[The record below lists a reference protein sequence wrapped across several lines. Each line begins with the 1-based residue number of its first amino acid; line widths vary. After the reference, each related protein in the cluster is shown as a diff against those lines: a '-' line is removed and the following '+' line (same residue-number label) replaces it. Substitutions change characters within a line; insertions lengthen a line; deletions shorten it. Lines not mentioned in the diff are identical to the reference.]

1 MKRIAIV
8 EDEEDL
14 RELLRLHIEREGY
27 EARLYATGDEF
38 LNSVQMTSFDMLIL
52 DLMLPGTDG
61 LDVCRILRADD
72 STKDIPII
80 MLTAKSSE
88 ADIVVGLELGAD
100 DYITKPFSIRELMA
114 RIKALFRRTEFSD
127 DQKHLRIAGVEL
139 FRDKFLVLVDKEPI
153 ELTATEFKILEC
165 LMRRAGCV
173 LSRNQILE
181 SLGDDRLF
189 VTDRTVDVHILA
201 IRRKLGNYGNII
213 QTIRGIGYR
222 IVDQ

>member
-114 RIKALFRRTEFSD
+114 RIKALFRRTEVSD
-127 DQKHLRIAGVEL
+127 DQKHLRIAGIEL

-189 VTDRTVDVHILA
+189 VTDRTVDVHIFT

>member
-114 RIKALFRRTEFSD
+114 RIKALFRRTEVSD

-189 VTDRTVDVHILA
+189 VTDRTVDVHIFT

>member
-100 DYITKPFSIRELMA
+100 DYMTKPFSPRELMA
-114 RIKALFRRTEFSD
+114 RIKALFRRTEISD

-139 FRDKFLVLVDKEPI
+139 FSDRFLVLVDKEPI
-153 ELTATEFKILEC
+153 ELTATEFKILEY
-165 LMRRAGCV
+165 LMRHAGRV

-181 SLGDDRLF
+181 SLGDDRQF
-189 VTDRTVDVHILA
+189 VMDRTVDVHILA
-201 IRRKLGNYGNII
+201 IRRKLGIYGNII

>member
-114 RIKALFRRTEFSD
+114 RIKALFRRTEVSD

-189 VTDRTVDVHILA
+189 VTDRTVDVHIFT

-222 IVDQ
+222 IIDQ

>member
-8 EDEEDL
+8 EDEEDM

-27 EARLYATGDEF
+27 DARLYATGDEF
-38 LNSVQMTSFDMLIL
+38 LDSVQTTSFDMVLL

-100 DYITKPFSIRELMA
+100 DYMTKPFSIRELMA
-114 RIKALFRRTEFSD
+114 RIKALFRRIEIPD
-127 DQKHLRIAGVEL
+127 DQKHLHIASVEL
-139 FRDKFLVLVDKEPI
+139 FSDRFLVLVDKEPI
-153 ELTATEFKILEC
+153 ELTATEFKILEY
-165 LMRRAGCV
+165 LMRHAGRV

-181 SLGDDRLF
+181 SLGDDRQF
-189 VTDRTVDVHILA
+189 VMDRTVDVHILA
-201 IRRKLGNYGNII
+201 IRRKLGIYGNII

>member
-114 RIKALFRRTEFSD
+114 RIKALFRRTEVSD

>member
-189 VTDRTVDVHILA
+189 VTDRTVDVHIFT

>member
-8 EDEEDL
+8 EDEEDM

-27 EARLYATGDEF
+27 DARLYATGDEF
-38 LNSVQMTSFDMLIL
+38 LDSVQTTSFDMVLL

-100 DYITKPFSIRELMA
+100 DYMTKPFSPRELMA
-114 RIKALFRRTEFSD
+114 RIKALFRRTEISD

-139 FRDKFLVLVDKEPI
+139 FSDRFLVLVDKEPI

-189 VTDRTVDVHILA
+189 VTDRTVDVHIFT

>member
-100 DYITKPFSIRELMA
+100 DYMTKPFSPRELMA
-114 RIKALFRRTEFSD
+114 RIKALFRRTEISD

-139 FRDKFLVLVDKEPI
+139 FSDRFLVLVDKEPI

-189 VTDRTVDVHILA
+189 VTDRTVDVHIFT